1 MHSVQNNAGRL
12 IEIRVRSPLAP
23 NEFGQ
28 FIEELKATAARIPG
42 RYVAVSDLQQANVF
56 TPEIAATLIQLLS
69 QLADRVERAAFLVG
83 DSAVLS
89 LQIERVLRNAANPN
103 RRTFRAIEPLKEWLG
118 EILNENERHR
128 VDGFFAASLDVG
140 GGKHP

>member
-12 IEIRVRSPLAP
+12 IEIRVKSPLAP

-42 RYVAVSDLQQANVF
+42 RYVAVSDLQHANVF

-69 QLADRVERAAFLVG
+69 GLADRVERAAFLVG

-103 RRTFRAIEPLKEWLG
+103 RRTFREIEPLKEWLG

-128 VDGFFAASLDVG
+128 VDGFFAAGQDAD